1 MKSWDFFL
9 FLHRFKHGIFWSFI
23 FTTMLQNINICV
35 PSNWSLK
42 IFLNIAIL
50 VAFQHISVSFKNNWG
65 STTIALF
72 LLEMCFVSYMLFS
85 ACGHVG
91 ACRSGLFV
99 EAMFLDIV
107 KLNTRLNSISMLK
120 SSVWCHWKQ
129 WRSQESYQGGLDE
142 HR

>member
-1 MKSWDFFL
+1 MVFSYFCIVLSMAYSDHLYSQPCYKIYVCLLIGAWKYAKCCHLGCFSAYISSFL
-9 FLHRFKHGIFWSFI
+9 KKF
-23 FTTMLQNINICV
+23 
-35 PSNWSLK
+35 
-42 IFLNIAIL
+42 
-50 VAFQHISVSFKNNWG
+50 WG

-120 SSVWCHWKQ
+120 SSVWCHWKC
-129 WRSQESYQGGLDE
+129 WNSKGCGLAGFL
-142 HR
+142 

>member
-1 MKSWDFFL
+1 MKSCDFFL
-9 FLHRFKHGIFWSFI
+9 FLHCFKHGIFWSFI
-23 FTTMLQNINICV
+23 FTTVLQNICV

-42 IFLNIAIL
+42 ICLNVAIL
-50 VAFQHISVSFKNNWG
+50 VAFQHISVLFFKKNWG

-99 EAMFLDIV
+99 EAMFLDIA

-120 SSVWCHWKQ
+120 SSVWCHWKC
-129 WRSQESYQGGLDE
+129 WNSKGCGLAGFL
-142 HR
+142 

>member
-72 LLEMCFVSYMLFS
+72 LPEMCFVSYMLFS
-85 ACGHVG
+85 ACGHVR

-99 EAMFLDIV
+99 EEMFLDMV
-107 KLNTRLNSISMLK
+107 KWNTLHMTELYFNVKKFSLMSLE
-120 SSVWCHWKQ
+120 
-129 WRSQESYQGGLDE
+129 RSEF
-142 HR
+142 

>member
-1 MKSWDFFL
+1 VVLNCFCMVLSMAYSDHLYSQPCYKIYVCLLIGAWNMPKCCHLGCFSAYISSFL
-9 FLHRFKHGIFWSFI
+9 K
-23 FTTMLQNINICV
+23 
-35 PSNWSLK
+35 K
-42 IFLNIAIL
+42 
-50 VAFQHISVSFKNNWG
+50 NWG

-91 ACRSGLFV
+91 ACRSGLFI

-120 SSVWCHWKQ
+120 SSVWCHWKG
-129 WRSQESYQGGLDE
+129 RHSKECDLAALL
-142 HR
+142 

>member
-1 MKSWDFFL
+1 
-9 FLHRFKHGIFWSFI
+9 
-23 FTTMLQNINICV
+23 MLNV
-35 PSNWSLK
+35 
-42 IFLNIAIL
+42 AIL

-72 LLEMCFVSYMLFS
+72 LPEMCFVSYMLFS

-99 EAMFLDIV
+99 EAMFLDIA

-120 SSVWCHWKQ
+120 CFSLMSME
-129 WRSQESYQGGLDE
+129 RSEFKRMWSCWFP
-142 HR
+142 